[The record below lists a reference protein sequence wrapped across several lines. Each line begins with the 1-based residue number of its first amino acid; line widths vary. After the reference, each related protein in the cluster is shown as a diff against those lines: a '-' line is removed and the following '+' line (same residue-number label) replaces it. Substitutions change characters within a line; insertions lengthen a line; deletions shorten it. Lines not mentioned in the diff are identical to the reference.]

1 LTRISITGKI
11 TDKLTSFGDKKFL
24 KVLVS
29 QLSRETILINY
40 NEFLFGE
47 DLRSVAFPDIRD
59 YSIARYINRKN
70 KRRKKMATKLIE
82 LEDGTL
88 VEVEVPEN
96 QAKQIAGSFSDQVN
110 VTFDKIKPILVRT
123 CRPIV
128 EAWEELNQ
136 DMTLEQ
142 AEVEIGFSFEGEGNI
157 YITKMKASSNV
168 TVKLILKP
176 KV

>member
-1 LTRISITGKI
+1 
-11 TDKLTSFGDKKFL
+11 
-24 KVLVS
+24 
-29 QLSRETILINY
+29 
-40 NEFLFGE
+40 
-47 DLRSVAFPDIRD
+47 
-59 YSIARYINRKN
+59 
-70 KRRKKMATKLIE
+70 MATKLIE

-88 VEVEVPEN
+88 VEVEVPDNE
-96 QAKQIAGSFSDQVN
+96 AKHISAGSAKTVDA
-110 VTFDKIKPILVRT
+110 TFDKIKPLLIRT

-136 DMTLEQ
+136 DMILEQ